1 MFIAYTIPTWSYN
14 QTRPPPPPHT
24 RRQVTSSLSFF
35 LFSFQVHEKSI
46 LLACLPMSLLT
57 AHHPFLATT
66 FQLTAAFSMYPLLTQ
81 DQLCLAVW
89 ALCCLYSLL
98 SVLFLD
104 RTNMEMPL
112 MESKVKVLVSEY
124 ICLYRNTSSVLMEIQ
139 CFQLFAIFH
148 NSPMHL
154 IYVCDD
160 CKKILWLVQ
169 WNLC

>member
-1 MFIAYTIPTWSYN
+1 MYKRLRLLKTTTFLGRSLLYIHTLNPLPLLYTCTYIHTLTYVH
-14 QTRPPPPPHT
+14 PHT
-24 RRQVTSSLSFF
+24 PAQVTSSLSFF

-57 AHHPFLATT
+57 AHHPFLVTT

-104 RTNMEMPL
+104 RTDSELPL
-112 MESKVKVLVSEY
+112 LELPVKLLVSD
-124 ICLYRNTSSVLMEIQ
+124 CLHAVHVQAI
-139 CFQLFAIFH
+139 FQLEL
-148 NSPMHL
+148 S
-154 IYVCDD
+154 
-160 CKKILWLVQ
+160 W
-169 WNLC
+169 